1 MEIIEEIKALEL
13 KSVEELYS
21 LLEEQLFTTTLA
33 TGKLSD
39 EEKREKVRTW
49 ERQQEIKLRKL
60 IYESTIYKIYTKNPR
75 NWDWI
80 LIIAAIADII
90 APFVIGV
97 SPVTLAALLLKKGL
111 DTQQPEIESSQA
123 DDPLIGLFK
132 SSPDLAMRSEDI
144 LQQDITE
151 QSGWTWK
158 ETLP

>member
-49 ERQQEIKLRKL
+49 ERQQELKLRKL

-132 SSPDLAMRSEDI
+132 SSPDLAMRSQDI
-144 LQQDITE
+144 LQTRYD
-151 QSGWTWK
+151 
-158 ETLP
+158 